1 MTARSPLHSPLGA
14 LAVTALDGLLLAWAL
29 GGFAPLFAHRRA
41 LALLIIWGIGGI
53 VLAWLRPV
61 RTHDPIELRRDPP
74 YTMPL
79 LFLIPLIT
87 PPLSALGERRAM
99 GLLPGGDALRWAGV
113 ALTIIGFT
121 IRIAAIARLGSRF
134 SPFVAVQRR
143 HVLET
148 GGIYAR
154 VRHPGYLG
162 AWLVS
167 LGAALAFG
175 SAMALPLVLVML
187 LILES
192 RARREDEVL
201 ERHFGDEFRHYRA
214 HTGRFFP
221 RLTGTGSR

>member
-1 MTARSPLHSPLGA
+1 LPLRSTLGA
-14 LAVTALDGLLLAWAL
+14 LAVTALDGLLLAFAL
-29 GGFAPLFAHRRA
+29 GGLGALIAHRRA
-41 LALLIIWGIGGI
+41 LALLAIWGVGGI
-53 VLAWLRPV
+53 ALAWLRPV

-87 PPLSALGERRAM
+87 PPLSALGERREM
-99 GLLPGGDALRWAGV
+99 GLLPGGEALRWAGV
-113 ALTIIGFT
+113 ALTMIGFT

-134 SPFVAVQRR
+134 SPFVAVQRS

-148 GGIYAR
+148 RGVYAH

-162 AWLVS
+162 AWLVT

-175 SAMALPLVLVML
+175 SAVALPLVLVML

-192 RARREDEVL
+192 RAQREDEVL
-201 ERHFGDEFRHYRA
+201 ERHFGDEFRRYRA

-221 RLTGTGSR
+221 RLIGAGPR